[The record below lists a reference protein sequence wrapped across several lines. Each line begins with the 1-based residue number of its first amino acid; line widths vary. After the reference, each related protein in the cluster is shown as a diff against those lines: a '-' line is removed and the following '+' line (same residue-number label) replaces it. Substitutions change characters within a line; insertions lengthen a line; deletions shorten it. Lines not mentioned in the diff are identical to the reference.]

1 MNRRRVG
8 LRFVLGLA
16 VALHVATAQADFC
29 EDDVDLAAHDQD
41 YAAAVRA
48 AEAKDWVEASRRLVI
63 AERRHPEHFALQA
76 LLGSSYVH
84 LQRPDL
90 ALVHYQRALQLD
102 PRNRGAHR
110 AVGQIHLQN
119 GDLTGAERHLS
130 ALREICLLPCPELKL
145 LQDAIAERK
154 VGR

>member
-1 MNRRRVG
+1 VNRRRVRSRLL
-8 LRFVLGLA
+8 LRLA
-16 VALHVATAQADFC
+16 VALHVATAKADFC

-48 AEAKDWVEASRRLVI
+48 ADDRNWTEASRRLVI

-110 AVGQIHLQN
+110 AVGQIHLQAGN
-119 GDLTGAERHLS
+119 VAGAERHMD
-130 ALREICLLPCPELKL
+130 ALRTICLLPCQELKL
-145 LQDAIAERK
+145 LQDAIADAK